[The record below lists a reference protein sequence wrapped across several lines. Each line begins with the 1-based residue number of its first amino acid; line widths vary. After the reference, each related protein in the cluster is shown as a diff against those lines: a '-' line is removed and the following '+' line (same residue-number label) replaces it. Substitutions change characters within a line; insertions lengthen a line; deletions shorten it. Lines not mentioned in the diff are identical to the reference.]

1 MKKDNNKETLRFVFP
16 NIMAK
21 MMKKVDMRTQ
31 LESSMMSMFMIMC
44 GMFLTTVYL
53 LFFGEMGWV
62 YKCLILFNLFCAF
75 IFISSF
81 LVTTYQ
87 QYIEYMKIMGI
98 DPDKHREEILKRGNI
113 FKRIK
118 LAIQGREKKKKSK
131 NKRISMIDEAIEN
144 MIKIKGQELKD
155 TQKLQKE
162 ADRLRKEK
170 EEEDKKKNGNT
181 TERR

>member
-21 MMKKVDMRTQ
+21 MMKNVDMRVQ
-31 LESSMMSMFMIMC
+31 MEASMMSMFLIMI
-44 GMFLTTVYL
+44 GMILMAVYMI
-53 LFFGEMGWV
+53 FFGEVGLV

-87 QYIEYMKIMGI
+87 QYISYMEISGI
-98 DPDKHREEILKRGNI
+98 DPDKERRDVLKRGNI

-118 LAIQGREKKKKSK
+118 LAIQNRKKRKVQGKS
-131 NKRISMIDEAIEN
+131 RISLIDEAIEN
-144 MIKIKGQELKD
+144 MVKIKGQELKD
-155 TQKLQKE
+155 TQKLQEE
-162 ADRLRKEK
+162 ADKLRE
-170 EEEDKKKNGNT
+170 EEEDKKNG
-181 TERR
+181 